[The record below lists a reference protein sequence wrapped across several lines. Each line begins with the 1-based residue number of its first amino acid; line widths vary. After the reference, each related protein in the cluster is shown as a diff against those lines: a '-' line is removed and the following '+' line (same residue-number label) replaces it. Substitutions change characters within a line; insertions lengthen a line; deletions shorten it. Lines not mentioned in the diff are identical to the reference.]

1 MLLVFNNLGVINN
14 LILKKNYVIIFY
26 KVISLYWNCRI
37 PPSSFIAYVWY
48 DMSELEM
55 DLPVLLIVQSIKQ
68 VSMLL

>member
-1 MLLVFNNLGVINN
+1 MLLVFNNLAVINN
-14 LILKKNYVIIFY
+14 LIKKNYVIIFY

-37 PPSSFIAYVWY
+37 PPSSFITYVWY

>member
-1 MLLVFNNLGVINN
+1 MLLVFNNLAVINN
-14 LILKKNYVIIFY
+14 LIKKNYVIIFY

-37 PPSSFIAYVWY
+37 PPSSLIAYVWY